1 MYLLGE
7 GLGGVLTLAVALR
20 CGAERV
26 HRLLL
31 VNPSTSFPSSPL
43 SRLAPL
49 LATLPQVG
57 SYRRAEAVML
67 EIGRK
72 LDI

>member
-7 GLGGVLTLAVALR
+7 GIGGVLALAVALR
-20 CGAERV
+20 CGAGCV

-31 VNPSTSFPSSPL
+31 VNPSTSFLSSPL

-57 SYRRAEAVML
+57 SNL
-67 EIGRK
+67 
-72 LDI
+72 

>member
-7 GLGGVLTLAVALR
+7 GLGGVLALAVALR

-49 LATLPQVG
+49 LATLQQVG
-57 SYRRAEAVML
+57 RSWAEAGLL
-67 EIGRK
+67 ETGWELGR
-72 LDI
+72 